1 MHFSP
6 VLPRSYPFLTCSASS
21 SSVSHLSCLVLI
33 HFSPVLSRPQPFLTC
48 FASSPSPLHIFPRRS
63 PISYLFCL
71 FLIQFLTC
79 SASSASTFHHS
90 TSTSFAFSPVLPLP
104 SPLSHLLCL
113 FLLRFLRLTLLAAH
127 GLGGG
132 RWFLFRYVFFHRWS
146 ITQQRCDV
154 LHTLTQQPLRVRKQ
168 KCTHTCTR
176 VHDVLCMADKV
187 AHVHRAAVTSCT
199 IL

>member
-1 MHFSP
+1 MTSQQQALNYPDSHISCSLHIDFHRVLTCSASSSSASHLFCIFLMHFSP

-127 GLGGG
+127 GLG
-132 RWFLFRYVFFHRWS
+132 RSWWFLFRYVFFHRWS
-146 ITQQRCDV
+146 VTQQ
-154 LHTLTQQPLRVRKQ
+154 
-168 KCTHTCTR
+168 
-176 VHDVLCMADKV
+176 
-187 AHVHRAAVTSCT
+187 
-199 IL
+199 